1 MIKFF
6 RKIRY
11 DLMEKNKT
19 GKYLKYAIGEIVLVV
34 IGILIALQLNN
45 WNQKSALK
53 KEEQKVMKSLHKE
66 FSQNLLK
73 FDGVY
78 GVHLKRKN
86 DIELIMA
93 IKPNE
98 LSSDSLWSLISA
110 VSGNNFTFDP
120 YQGIYNSVINSGKI
134 EIVSNDS
141 LKEKISRVQDLISDY
156 KEEEI
161 NSKNFAIEN
170 LHKYILSEKV
180 FDNFNLNQQ
189 SYLPTEEEELRLR
202 KKYIKL
208 IESDTYIS
216 ILVYLRSWMK
226 DIFTEGPVLREE
238 MASIINLLESEIEKY
253 EN

>member
-34 IGILIALQLNN
+34 IGILLALQVNN
-45 WNQKSALK
+45 WNQERELK
-53 KEEQKVMKSLHKE
+53 KEELKVMKSLHKE
-66 FSQNLLK
+66 FSQNLVV
-73 FDGVY
+73 FDEVY
-78 GVHLKRKN
+78 NVHLERKKN
-86 DIELIMA
+86 IELVMS
-93 IKPNE
+93 IKPQE
-98 LSSDSLWSLISA
+98 LSMDSLWTLIKD

-134 EIVSNDS
+134 EIISNDS

-156 KEEEI
+156 KEEET
-161 NSKNFAIEN
+161 NSRNFAIQN
-170 LHKYILSEKV
+170 LHKYILSETV
-180 FDNFNLNQQ
+180 FDNFKLNQQ
-189 SYLPTEEEELRLR
+189 NYSPTEEEELRLK

-208 IESDTYIS
+208 IESDKYVN
-216 ILVYLRSWMK
+216 ILVYLRSWMT

-238 MASIINLLESEIEKY
+238 MVSIISLLEAETAKH
-253 EN
+253 N